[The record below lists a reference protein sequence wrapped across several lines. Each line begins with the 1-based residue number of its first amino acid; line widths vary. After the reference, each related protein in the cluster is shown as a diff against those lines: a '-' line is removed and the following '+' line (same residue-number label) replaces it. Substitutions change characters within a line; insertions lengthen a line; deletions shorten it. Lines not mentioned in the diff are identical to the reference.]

1 MRDMVAIIG
10 SGMMGSG
17 IGAMAALAGNKT
29 VLMDVDQKRAEN
41 GLARAIECIALR
53 TENGLNTA
61 EEAERARALLSIS
74 TNMEAAVADARLV
87 IEAVVE
93 DLAVKQE
100 LFARLDALLPP

>member
-17 IGAMAALAGNKT
+17 IGVMAALAGNKT

-61 EEAERARALLSIS
+61 EEAELAALFYQSVRIW
-74 TNMEAAVADARLV
+74 RL
-87 IEAVVE
+87 
-93 DLAVKQE
+93 
-100 LFARLDALLPP
+100 RLRMQGL

>member
-74 TNMEAAVADARLV
+74 TNMEAAGCGCKACN
-87 IEAVVE
+87 
-93 DLAVKQE
+93 
-100 LFARLDALLPP
+100 